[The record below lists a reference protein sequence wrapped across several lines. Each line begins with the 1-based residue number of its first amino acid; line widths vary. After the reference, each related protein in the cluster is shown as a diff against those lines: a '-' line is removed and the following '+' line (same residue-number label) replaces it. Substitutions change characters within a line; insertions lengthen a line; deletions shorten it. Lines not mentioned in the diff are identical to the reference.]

1 MQSCQGSLPSRKAIF
16 RFLAGPV
23 GCVFHSCCFPLLV
36 SVAACPRCVSK
47 WGRGSVFVCARR
59 VFTRVMVAVLSS
71 PLRVLGNG
79 PCYFILG
86 QCQLVSG
93 SKDHTGQPSLS
104 ISQSWP
110 EASMGEGK
118 GESCEWAESL
128 PSTLPTTAGGIMI
141 NTTLETRYNSTL
153 CSSSEKQP
161 DFSSLKVNS

>member
-1 MQSCQGSLPSRKAIF
+1 M
-16 RFLAGPV
+16 
-23 GCVFHSCCFPLLV
+23 
-36 SVAACPRCVSK
+36 
-47 WGRGSVFVCARR
+47 FVCARR